1 MVRGRDAT
9 PVSGLDGSSLPDDGP
24 TSLLEVVEVI
34 KHRVLLLWLP
44 VTVAFEFIW
53 CRVLFVIGS
62 GRRLLVG

>member
-9 PVSGLDGSSLPDDGP
+9 PISGLDGSSIPDDEP

-34 KHRVLLLWLP
+34 KQRVLLLWLP
-44 VTVAFEFIW
+44 ATVAFGFIW
-53 CRVLFVIGS
+53 CRFLFVIGS